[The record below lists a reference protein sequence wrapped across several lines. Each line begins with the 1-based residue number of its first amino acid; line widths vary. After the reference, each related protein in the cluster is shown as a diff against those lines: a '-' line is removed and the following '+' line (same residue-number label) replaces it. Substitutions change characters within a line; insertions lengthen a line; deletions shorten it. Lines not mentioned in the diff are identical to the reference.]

1 MPGQQ
6 SEASGLRSAIAM
18 LVMAA
23 AGVVLFTAAAGLLAY
38 LNTQRLITS
47 ANWVQHTQD
56 VLSSLQRA
64 SLLNERV
71 EYRTQLYEMGGDE
84 SNLER
89 ARTSVNLLA
98 TSVAHIRS
106 LVDDNPEQVRSAQD
120 LAAATDEL
128 TRALNGFNRQSPI
141 PVRQVQRFQQIIA
154 LMTDREQLLL
164 HDRDLRTQRRS
175 FTSIWTEIAAVCV
188 FLLIQVVL
196 FGLLMRDAVQRQ
208 RTDERTMLTNRHLEN
223 SVKAL
228 KDRASESVLLNA
240 ARDEIQLC
248 VEVAQVY
255 SSAARSIARL
265 LPGTR
270 GAIAMINNSRQMVER
285 VSTWGEPAI
294 NDFAPP
300 EACCG
305 LRSGQPR
312 WRQPGFSEIHCTHF
326 DSKTPE
332 RYLCK
337 PIVAH
342 GETLGVVYVECEDD
356 AVIEAVKD
364 VYDGFRQLVQITGM
378 SIATLNLQARLE
390 HQSVRDSLTGLFNR
404 HFMEIFLERE
414 LSRAA
419 RRKQVLAVIM
429 LDVDHFKKFN
439 DTYGHTAGDTALK
452 EIAAIFQSNIRAEDV
467 ACRYGGEEF
476 AILLPDISMTIA
488 AERAEKILRAVANL
502 RVTVG
507 AETYDEFS
515 VSIGIAYFPSDGE
528 SSEVLL
534 RKADEAL
541 YRSKRQGRNRISL
554 YEQVPLER

>member
-1 MPGQQ
+1 
-6 SEASGLRSAIAM
+6 
-18 LVMAA
+18 
-23 AGVVLFTAAAGLLAY
+23 
-38 LNTQRLITS
+38 
-47 ANWVQHTQD
+47 
-56 VLSSLQRA
+56 
-64 SLLNERV
+64 
-71 EYRTQLYEMGGDE
+71 
-84 SNLER
+84 
-89 ARTSVNLLA
+89 
-98 TSVAHIRS
+98 
-106 LVDDNPEQVRSAQD
+106 
-120 LAAATDEL
+120 
-128 TRALNGFNRQSPI
+128 
-141 PVRQVQRFQQIIA
+141 
-154 LMTDREQLLL
+154 
-164 HDRDLRTQRRS
+164 
-175 FTSIWTEIAAVCV
+175 
-188 FLLIQVVL
+188 
-196 FGLLMRDAVQRQ
+196 
-208 RTDERTMLTNRHLEN
+208 
-223 SVKAL
+223 
-228 KDRASESVLLNA
+228 
-240 ARDEIQLC
+240 
-248 VEVAQVY
+248 
-255 SSAARSIARL
+255 
-265 LPGTR
+265 
-270 GAIAMINNSRQMVER
+270 
-285 VSTWGEPAI
+285 
-294 NDFAPP
+294 
-300 EACCG
+300 
-305 LRSGQPR
+305 
-312 WRQPGFSEIHCTHF
+312 
-326 DSKTPE
+326 
-332 RYLCK
+332 
-337 PIVAH
+337 
-342 GETLGVVYVECEDD
+342 
-356 AVIEAVKD
+356 VKD